1 MRANLPALLTLIGY
15 ALLLAGVSL
24 WASRRAGA
32 GAASFLL
39 GGRSLGPIVSG
50 LAYAASSSSAWV
62 LLGYSGFVYATGPSA
77 LWMIPGILMGYAAVW
92 LFAGPTLQ
100 RASRDRDQL
109 TLTAFLTETAGPRTA
124 RLIQISATGMIA
136 FCFSYYIAS
145 QFQGA
150 GVAFD
155 DLFGLGMT
163 GGILLGAA
171 IILAYTFAGGFLA
184 VSIINTVQGLVMM
197 LVAVLL
203 PALAFLAAGGVEGIA
218 RALSDVPPA
227 YTAAFGGRGGWIAL
241 GFVAGLTATGFGA
254 LGQPHLISWIMA
266 ARDTKARVMGA
277 GVAIGWGAVVYAGMA
292 VLGLSGRALFGA
304 DAPAEGIFFR
314 LAGDLLPVVVAGI
327 VAAAILSAIMSTVD
341 SQLLVASGA
350 ISHDLGAARMMG
362 GRTVLATRIAMLAV
376 SLMAVLLT
384 LALPSTIFDRTLFAW
399 TALGASFGPVVVI
412 RACGGRPDGA
422 AVLAAI
428 LAGFSASLAYEFFL
442 DSGPG
447 AVWARTVPWA
457 AAIVALAVAG
467 FFARQHK
474 KVLGAPAGL

>member
-1 MRANLPALLTLIGY
+1 MRANLPALLTLMAY

-32 GAASFLL
+32 GASSFLL
-39 GGRSLGPIVSG
+39 GGRSLGPLVSG

-77 LWMIPGILMGYAAVW
+77 LWMIPGILLGYAAVW
-92 LFAGPTLQ
+92 LFAGPVLQ
-100 RASRDRDQL
+100 RASRDKDQL
-109 TLTAFLTETAGPRTA
+109 TLTAFLTETAGPQMA
-124 RLIQISATGMIA
+124 RLIRISATLMIA

-155 DLFGLGMT
+155 DLFGMGMVS
-163 GGILLGAA
+163 GVILGAA

-184 VSIINTVQGLVMM
+184 VSVINTVQGVVMM

-203 PALAFLAAGGVEGIA
+203 PLLAFSAAGGAGGIA
-218 RALSDVPPA
+218 AALAESPA
-227 YTAAFGGRGGWIAL
+227 SYTEALGGRTGWIAL
-241 GFVAGLTATGFGA
+241 GFVVGLTATGFGA

-266 ARDTKARVMGA
+266 ARDTKARISGA
-277 GVAIGWGAVVYAGMA
+277 GVAIGWGAVVYTGMA

-314 LAGDLLPVVVAGI
+314 LAGDLLPGVLAGI

-350 ISHDLGAARMMG
+350 ISHDLGAARFIG
-362 GRTVLATRIAMLAV
+362 GSTVLATRLAMSALSIV
-376 SLMAVLLT
+376 AVLLT
-384 LALPSTIFDRTLFAW
+384 LALPATIFDRTLFAW
-399 TALGASFGPVVVI
+399 TALGASFGPVVVL
-412 RACGGRPDGA
+412 RAFGRRPGGA
-422 AVLAAI
+422 CVLAAI
-428 LAGFSASLAYEFFL
+428 LAGFAGSLA
-442 DSGPG
+442 
-447 AVWARTVPWA
+447 
-457 AAIVALAVAG
+457 
-467 FFARQHK
+467 
-474 KVLGAPAGL
+474 